1 MQRSVAALLKDGGV
15 IVYTAPSTSVLEA
28 ARKMAFHNVSSILVM
43 QQNRELVGIFTE
55 RDAVRRVIVPGLDPA
70 ETPIEAVMTPDVI
83 AVTGE
88 TPLGE
93 VHQIMQGHHI
103 RHLPVFGEGR
113 LIGVISLRD
122 VLRYLNQEQ
131 AFELDQLRDYLVEKP
146 YPTYPR

>member
-1 MQRSVAALLKDGGV
+1 MQQSVAALLKEGGV
-15 IVYTAPSTSVLEA
+15 IVYTTPNTSVLEA

-43 QQNRELVGIFTE
+43 QHQELVGIFTE
-55 RDAVRRVIVPGLDPA
+55 RDAVRRVMVPGLNPA

-93 VHQIMQGHHI
+93 VHQIMRSRHI
-103 RHLPVFGEGR
+103 RHLPVFGEGQ
-113 LIGVISLRD
+113 LLGVISLRD
-122 VLRYLNQEQ
+122 VLRYVNQEQ

-146 YPTYPR
+146 YPAYPR

>member
-1 MQRSVAALLKDGGV
+1 MQQSVAALLKEGGV
-15 IVYTAPSTSVLEA
+15 IVYTTPHTSVLEA

-43 QQNRELVGIFTE
+43 QHQELVGIFTE
-55 RDAVRRVIVPGLDPA
+55 RDAVRRVMVPGLNPA

-93 VHQIMQGHHI
+93 VHQIMRNRHI
-103 RHLPVFGEGR
+103 RHLPVFGEGQ
-113 LIGVISLRD
+113 LLGVISLRD
-122 VLRYLNQEQ
+122 VLRYVNQEQ

-146 YPTYPR
+146 YPAYPR